1 MAGVVETTHTFATN
15 EVITSTLMN
24 NIIDETLFTADAL
37 TGTTLALTS
46 GKLKVATT
54 GITSNEMA
62 ANAITTTAIL
72 DGVVTPAKLSNS
84 DFGVFTVASGVAT
97 LDNNVVTTSKILNA
111 NVTTAK
117 ILDANITAA
126 KLDGAQTGSAP
137 IYGVRAWVNFNGTVP
152 DNIGGTYS
160 RTSTTVTVTTTV
172 AHGLAVGH
180 KVYLD
185 FTSGAAVDG
194 AFIVTAITSTTVF
207 TVTHGTSGSTS
218 GSVDLLRRLIR
229 ASGNVANVSNLGI
242 GQYAVNF
249 TTALPNANYARSG
262 FTNFDTSDV
271 AGIVSG
277 NLTTE
282 TTAGSCDIFTASS
295 ASGNE
300 KDFTVT
306 NVIFV
311 G

>member
-24 NIIDETLFTADAL
+24 NIIDETLFTADAI

-54 GITSNEMA
+54 GITSNEIA

-72 DGVVTPAKLSNS
+72 DGSVTPAKLSNS
-84 DFGVFTVASGVAT
+84 DFGAFTVASGVAT
-97 LDNNVVTTSKILNA
+97 LDNNVVTTAKIASA
-111 NVTTAK
+111 NVTTGK
-117 ILDANITAA
+117 IADANITAA

-137 IYGVRAWVNFNGTVP
+137 IFGVRAWVNFNGTTAN
-152 DNIGGTYS
+152 DIGGTYS
-160 RTSTTVTVTTTV
+160 RTSATVTVTTTV

-194 AFIVTAITSTTVF
+194 AFIVTAITSSTVF
-207 TVTHGTSGSTS
+207 TVTHGTSGSAS
-218 GSVDLLRRLIR
+218 GNVQLLRRLIR
-229 ASGNVANVSNLGI
+229 ASGNVANVSTLGT

-249 TTALPNANYARSG
+249 TIALPDANYARSG
-262 FTNFDTSDV
+262 FANFNSGAV
-271 AGIVSG
+271 AGLVGG
-277 NLTTE
+277 NNATE
-282 TTAGSCDIFTASS
+282 TTAQSCDIFVANST
-295 ASGNE
+295 SGNE
-300 KDFTVT
+300 NDFTVV
-306 NVIFV
+306 NAMFI

>member
-54 GITSNEMA
+54 GITSNEIA

-72 DGVVTPAKLSNS
+72 DGSVTPAKLSNS
-84 DFGVFTVASGVAT
+84 DFGAFTVASGVAT
-97 LDNNVVTTSKILNA
+97 LDNNVVTTAKIASA
-111 NVTTAK
+111 NVTTGK
-117 ILDANITAA
+117 IADANITAA

-137 IYGVRAWVNFNGTVP
+137 IFGVRAWVNFNGTTAN
-152 DNIGGTYS
+152 DIGGTYS
-160 RTSTTVTVTTTV
+160 RTSATVTVTTTV

-194 AFIVTAITSTTVF
+194 AFIVTAITSSTVF
-207 TVTHGTSGSTS
+207 TVTHGTSGSAS
-218 GSVDLLRRLIR
+218 GNVQLLRRLIR
-229 ASGNVANVSNLGI
+229 ASGNVANVSTLGT

-249 TTALPNANYARSG
+249 TIALPDANYARSG
-262 FTNFDTSDV
+262 FANFNSGAV
-271 AGIVSG
+271 AGLVGG
-277 NLTTE
+277 NNATE
-282 TTAGSCDIFTASS
+282 TTAQSCDIFVANST
-295 ASGNE
+295 SGNE
-300 KDFTVT
+300 NDFTVV
-306 NVIFV
+306 NAMFI

>member
-72 DGVVTPAKLSNS
+72 DGSVTPAKLSNS
-84 DFGVFTVASGVAT
+84 DFGAFTVASGVAT
-97 LDNNVVTTSKILNA
+97 LDNNVVTTAKIASA
-111 NVTTAK
+111 NVTTGK
-117 ILDANITAA
+117 IADANITAA

-137 IYGVRAWVNFNGTVP
+137 IFGVRAWVNFNGTTAN
-152 DNIGGTYS
+152 DIGGTYS
-160 RTSTTVTVTTTV
+160 RTSATVTVTTTV

-194 AFIVTAITSTTVF
+194 AFIVTAITSSTVF
-207 TVTHGTSGSTS
+207 TVTHGTSGSAS
-218 GSVDLLRRLIR
+218 GNVQLLRRLIR
-229 ASGNVANVSNLGI
+229 ASGNVANVSTLGT

-249 TTALPNANYARSG
+249 TIALPDANYARSG
-262 FTNFDTSDV
+262 FANFNSGAV
-271 AGIVSG
+271 AGLVGG
-277 NLTTE
+277 NNATE
-282 TTAGSCDIFTASS
+282 TTAQSCDIFVANST
-295 ASGNE
+295 SGNE
-300 KDFTVT
+300 NDFTVV
-306 NVIFV
+306 NAMFI